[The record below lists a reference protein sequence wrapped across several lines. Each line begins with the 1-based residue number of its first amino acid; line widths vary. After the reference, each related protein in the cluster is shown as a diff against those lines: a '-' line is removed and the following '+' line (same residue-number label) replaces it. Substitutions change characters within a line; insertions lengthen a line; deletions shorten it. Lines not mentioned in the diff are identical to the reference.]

1 MSDEMESI
9 LDLIRVD
16 KRDGESN
23 KMKRGENVNGN
34 IVNTISGGSRL

>member
-1 MSDEMESI
+1 MSDEIESI

-16 KRDGESN
+16 KRDESN